1 MKSLHKILKKFKNIQ
16 TVFLSMYITLRIK
29 IQLMN

>member
-1 MKSLHKILKKFKNIQ
+1 MKFLHIYLKKLKNIKI
-16 TVFLSMYITLRIK
+16 VFLSMYITLRIK